1 MDQHNLQGVKGD
13 KICFL
18 SERLELFNKKGL
30 YHKFFPLPFPTFFTK
45 AKIVESACHVFSF
58 DRLSHYPLKAK
69 NDAKESQKLTLL
81 TYFTIIERR
90 VREK

>member
-30 YHKFFPLPFPTFFTK
+30 YHKFFPLPFPTF
-45 AKIVESACHVFSF
+45 
-58 DRLSHYPLKAK
+58 LLK
-69 NDAKESQKLTLL
+69 QKLW
-81 TYFTIIERR
+81 R
-90 VREK
+90 VRVKSFPLTDYLITL